1 MKSHCVS
8 HAIGTTALVAVCSA
22 ISTTVAQAQVFELDL
37 DGTREG
43 RADGRTIVAELGPGA
58 TLGKPGDGGGVEP
71 GDQGPAVTVPVPDGL
86 WRSTG
91 TLACWFRPSRTIRFT
106 SDPKGKP
113 GRVSLVDCPVLRADL
128 SEDRRHPVLR
138 LSVAAA
144 GDYKPKG
151 TIFWS
156 HLKGGQWYHLA
167 LAWDAAQGRL
177 EAYLNGVLQQEPRL
191 RDAGRPWEAPAGPS
205 GPLRLGGS
213 LAGGGHPAK
222 IAVRSVAVYPR
233 FLDERAMATA
243 MRARDVAPLD
253 GEGRT
258 DYAGSLDLAPYR
270 LTPVYE
276 ADFTKPLDV
285 VHEDELFEGDRRARL
300 PKGKDW
306 VFEGPGRA
314 WTDGGRLHI
323 ESFKPQEA
331 GHVVL
336 WSTRVFPDDFLLEFG
351 VSPKDSENGL
361 NIVFLCAGSRAGGG
375 IFDLDLPHRGGVF
388 KNYHSGALN
397 SYHVS
402 YWACAA
408 AAHGGVP
415 RRTANVRKNQGF
427 YLVGCGIDRIA
438 GEGPGPHRVRV
449 LKVGGKL
456 RVETRGRI
464 AAAFDDDGSTYGPVW
479 GSGAIGL
486 RQMGHTHQARYTHFQ
501 VWKVEAR
508 DAGR

>member
-1 MKSHCVS
+1 MKSPCVP
-8 HAIGTTALVAVCSA
+8 HAIGTTALVAAVA
-22 ISTTVAQAQVFELDL
+22 AVSTTVGHAQVFELDL
-37 DGTREG
+37 NGTLQG
-43 RADGRTIVAELGPGA
+43 RADGRPIAAELGPGA
-58 TLGKPGDGGGVEP
+58 TLGKPDEGGGVEP

-91 TLACWFRPSRTIRFT
+91 TLACWFRPSRTIRFV
-106 SDPKGKP
+106 SDPKAKP
-113 GRVSLVDCPVLRADL
+113 GRVSLIDCPVLRADL
-128 SEDRRHPVLR
+128 AEERRHPILR
-138 LSVAAA
+138 LTVAAA
-144 GDYKPKG
+144 GAYQPKG

-156 HLKGGQWYHLA
+156 HLKGGQWYHLT
-167 LAWDAAQGRL
+167 LAWDAAAGRL
-177 EAYLNGVLQQEPRL
+177 EAYLNGVLQQQPRL
-191 RDAGRPWEAPAGPS
+191 REAGRSWETPAGHS

-213 LAGGGHPAK
+213 LAGAEPPAK
-222 IAVRSVAVYPR
+222 IAIRSVVLYPS
-233 FLDERAMATA
+233 FLDEGAIAAMLEAQ
-243 MRARDVAPLD
+243 DVPALE

-285 VHEDELFEGDRRARL
+285 VHEDELFEGDRRARR
-300 PKGKDW
+300 PEGEDW

-314 WTDGGRLHI
+314 WTDGGRLHV

-351 VSPKDSENGL
+351 MSPEDSENGL
-361 NIVFLCAGSRAGGG
+361 NIVFLGATSREGGG
-375 IFDLDLPHRGGVF
+375 IFDRDLPRRGGVF

-402 YWACAA
+402 YWACAGA
-408 AAHGGVP
+408 GDGVP
-415 RRTANVRKNQGF
+415 RRTANVRKNHGF

-456 RVETRGRI
+456 RVETRGRV

-486 RQMGHTHQARYTHFQ
+486 RQMGHTHQASYTHFR
-501 VWKVEAR
+501 VWKVEPR